1 MRSTCFFPS
10 WRSFPLLLRTA
21 CYSGT
26 KERTPFRSRVLPHM
40 TLVASCGFFVI
51 FRGAERFVFR
61 ARTDPKDAM
70 PRRRCG
76 EGRANITSSE
86 AELNGRLRPSNR
98 GRRHGVAA
106 AEPPVRTR
114 IFVFQPGGLGWTGD
128 KPTFQR
134 RKPRFS
140 AAMKNQGPRS
150 IRPSLPTND

>member
-1 MRSTCFFPS
+1 MCVRRVFLVCYPS

-21 CYSGT
+21 YYSGT
-26 KERTPFRSRVLPHM
+26 NERTPFRPHVLPHM
-40 TLVASCGFFVI
+40 TLVASCGVFVV
-51 FRGAERFVFR
+51 FRGAERSVFR

-114 IFVFQPGGLGWTGD
+114 IFVFQPGGLGWTG
-128 KPTFQR
+128 
-134 RKPRFS
+134 
-140 AAMKNQGPRS
+140 
-150 IRPSLPTND
+150 